1 MEPSRIALFG
11 ATLITCALLPS
22 CGIDASGNSAASQY
36 EPYNSPARVNRLNN
50 GNFLVTINSKVI
62 SFDASGRPMSTGAA
76 SPSEVYHAQEAVNDY
91 MRGHRGDHMHP
102 NYAYQSQQAPEVR
115 PRGDGKLEVLMPQG
129 GVVLYDANGRMI
141 QKGGTVS
148 GSQLYDANKA
158 VQSYIRENNSSR
170 GYDDV

>member
-1 MEPSRIALFG
+1 MKPSQLALFG
-11 ATLITCALLPS
+11 ATLLVSAVLPS
-22 CGIDASGNSAASQY
+22 CVIDASGNSTASQH
-36 EPYNSPARVNRLNN
+36 EPYNSPARVNRLSN
-50 GNFLVTINSKVI
+50 GNYLVTINSKVL
-62 SFDASGRPMSTGAA
+62 SFNSTGRPMSTGAA
-76 SPSEVYHAQEAVNDY
+76 TPSEIYHAQEAVNDY
-91 MRGHRGDHMHP
+91 NRGHRGDHMHP
-102 NYAYQSQQAPEVR
+102 NYAYQSEKAPEVR

-129 GVVLYDANGRMI
+129 GVVLYDRYGNVI

>member
-1 MEPSRIALFG
+1 MKPSRIALFG
-11 ATLITCALLPS
+11 AALLVSAVLPS
-22 CGIDASGNSAASQY
+22 CVIDASGNSAASQY
-36 EPYNSPARVNRLNN
+36 QPYNSPARVNRLGN
-50 GNFLVTINSKVI
+50 GNFLVNIDGKVL
-62 SFDASGRPMSTGAA
+62 SFDASGRPMSTGNA

-91 MRGHRGDHMHP
+91 MRGHRGEHMHP
-102 NYAYQSQQAPEVR
+102 NYAYQSQKAPEVR

-129 GVVLYDANGRMI
+129 GVVLYDANGRLL

-170 GYDDV
+170 GYDNV